1 MTLKNHNIVWNSNF
15 FFIIFTFYVIW
26 FNVILMIY
34 KSMIVFTY
42 VTKEI
47 CTEKQEIM
55 GRENGN

>member
-1 MTLKNHNIVWNSNF
+1 MF
-15 FFIIFTFYVIW
+15 
-26 FNVILMIY
+26 Y

-55 GRENGN
+55 GKENGNLWLDYLKDD